1 MYRYLYEPINKYTAD
16 KISRTI
22 RQMVEKWE
30 PRVQLIDIPIK
41 AVEDESTY
49 YIQLKYEVPG
59 LSTSETYDFVLRS

>member
-1 MYRYLYEPINKYTAD
+1 
-16 KISRTI
+16 
-22 RQMVEKWE
+22 MVEKWE

-41 AVEDESTY
+41 AVEDETTY